1 MDTRRVFPLMLLK
14 FPSVILQKLEEPPT
28 SSLCNL
34 QLEVNTTQDPSQ
46 DFEIKLEDAVN
57 CVHRNGKRGDLTQT
71 VWVTVGLRFSPCYW
85 WKEIMTAVASP
96 AARAGGVGEWNWAHS
111 SFF

>member
-71 VWVTVGLRFSPCYW
+71 V
-85 WKEIMTAVASP
+85 
-96 AARAGGVGEWNWAHS
+96 
-111 SFF
+111 